1 MNLMAPSSDLKELQA
16 QTELFKKLKVEHD
29 KQIKELTKGQDIAQ
43 LEARARKT
51 LEEAKAEAATIVS
64 NAKRGVEQVEKSK
77 GDYQALKAKLE
88 DSKQTIIDAKQA
100 ALKAKQDAEQAKA
113 AAENVKA
120 ELEKECQECDKLKA
134 SLKGKVKELQEILV
148 RFNGSLN

>member
-1 MNLMAPSSDLKELQA
+1 MNLSTPSQDLKELQK
-16 QTELFKKLKVEHD
+16 QIETFQKLKSDHD
-29 KQIKELTKGQDIAQ
+29 AQIKQLTKGQDIAQ

-51 LEEAKAEAATIVS
+51 LEEAKAEAAQIVA

-88 DSKQTIIDAKQA
+88 DSKGVIDSAKAA

-120 ELEKECQECDKLKA
+120 ALEKECQECDKLKE

>member
-1 MNLMAPSSDLKELQA
+1 MNLSTPSQDLKELQK
-16 QTELFKKLKVEHD
+16 QIETFQKLKSDHD
-29 KQIKELTKGQDIAQ
+29 AQIKQLTKGQDIAQ

-51 LEEAKAEAATIVS
+51 LEEAKSEAATIVA

-88 DSKQTIIDAKQA
+88 DSKGVIDSAKAA

-120 ELEKECQECDKLKA
+120 ASGMALQQGELFVMDYLIN
-134 SLKGKVKELQEILV
+134 ILL
-148 RFNGSLN
+148 FNLIKMKK